1 MHARTRLFAMALLV
15 VVAGPRPLPAVEP
28 TPDKAAAKAAFDKAS
43 AELRTLFAEM
53 SVLQSRYHLPD
64 ADKAAIEATYGD
76 VATRAQAAGNRLE
89 EAAIALAIVDPSA
102 TEARQISGA
111 AVAGAMKADAPEV
124 ALEKAATLDAAGVAG
139 ADTLMAATVA
149 ALTTSRLDEAAAWL
163 EKAKAAGAGGKQVAE
178 LEAALARGRPN
189 VEAEMAVRKAEAEA
203 DDLPRVR
210 LSTSVG
216 DVVVELF
223 ENEAPNTVANF
234 VSLVEKGYY
243 DGTPFHRVIGGFMAQ
258 GGDPTGK
265 GSGGP
270 GYTIA
275 CEVDR
280 PDARRHFRGTLS
292 MAHAGADTGGSQF
305 FLTFRPTEHLDGK
318 HTVFGR
324 VIDGFDVLPK
334 LARTSDDQ
342 GRPVSGVQPD
352 KIVKAEVLR
361 KRNHPYVPQTSATSP
376 SK

>member
-149 ALTTSRLDEAAAWL
+149 APR
-163 EKAKAAGAGGKQVAE
+163 
-178 LEAALARGRPN
+178 AR
-189 VEAEMAVRKAEAEA
+189 
-203 DDLPRVR
+203 
-210 LSTSVG
+210 
-216 DVVVELF
+216 
-223 ENEAPNTVANF
+223 
-234 VSLVEKGYY
+234 
-243 DGTPFHRVIGGFMAQ
+243 
-258 GGDPTGK
+258 
-265 GSGGP
+265 
-270 GYTIA
+270 
-275 CEVDR
+275 
-280 PDARRHFRGTLS
+280 
-292 MAHAGADTGGSQF
+292 
-305 FLTFRPTEHLDGK
+305 
-318 HTVFGR
+318 
-324 VIDGFDVLPK
+324 
-334 LARTSDDQ
+334 
-342 GRPVSGVQPD
+342 
-352 KIVKAEVLR
+352 
-361 KRNHPYVPQTSATSP
+361 
-376 SK
+376 